1 MGIWTTYKESLSL
14 PKRKSVLA
22 LNRTKQKD
30 FFLYILFLLLLF
42 LIPNGI
48 QLLQQFINEDSRGA
62 AVMAVLFLY
71 PFMSIFAGLAGIS
84 AIAGIGVII
93 NDIANRHVRYMLL
106 WRMAVFAMTIPIT
119 VYTLFSLFGISH
131 WALSLVLLVFFFFIY
146 VKMIIGYPKKRT

>member
-1 MGIWTTYKESLSL
+1 MGIFTTYKYSLSL

-22 LNRTKQKD
+22 LNKTKQKD

-48 QLLQQFINEDSRGA
+48 RLLQEFINEDSRGA

-84 AIAGIGVII
+84 AIAGLGVLI
-93 NDIANRHVRYMLL
+93 NDIAKRHVRYMLL
-106 WRMAVFAMTIPIT
+106 WRMAVFAMTIPLT
-119 VYTLFSLFGISH
+119 VFTLLDLLGLSHWVVTVLLFGY
-131 WALSLVLLVFFFFIY
+131 FFFIY
-146 VKMIIGYPKKRT
+146 TKMILGYPRKRT

>member
-1 MGIWTTYKESLSL
+1 MGIVTTYKHSLSL

-48 QLLQQFINEDSRGA
+48 RLLQEFIDEDSRGA

-84 AIAGIGVII
+84 AIAGIGILI
-93 NDIANRHVRYMLL
+93 NDVTKRHVRYMLL

-119 VYTLFSLFGISH
+119 VFTLFDLLGLSH
-131 WALSLVLLVFFFFIY
+131 WAVTVVLFGYFFFIY
-146 VKMIIGYPKKRT
+146 TKMILGYPRKRT

>member
-1 MGIWTTYKESLSL
+1 MGILTTYKHSLSL

-30 FFLYILFLLLLF
+30 LFLYILFLLLLF

-48 QLLQQFINEDSRGA
+48 RLLQEFMNEDSRGA

-84 AIAGIGVII
+84 AVAGIGVLI
-93 NDIANRHVRYMLL
+93 NDLSNRHVRYMLL

-119 VYTLFSLFGISH
+119 VYTIFDIVGLSH
-131 WALSLVLLVFFFFIY
+131 WAVSAALLVYFFFIY
-146 VKMIIGYPKKRT
+146 TKMILGYPKKRT